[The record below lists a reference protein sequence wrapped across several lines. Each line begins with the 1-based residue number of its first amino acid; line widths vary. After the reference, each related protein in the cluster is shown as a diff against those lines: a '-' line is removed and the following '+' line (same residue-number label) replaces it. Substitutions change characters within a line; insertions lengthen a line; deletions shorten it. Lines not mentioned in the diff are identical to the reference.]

1 VNFTHGSEFYEI
13 HFFDLSALFLFKMPN
28 PFGALNP
35 RLCLIIRFMEARAAI
50 LFVKEGIR
58 NPNFIALVKFIF

>member
-1 VNFTHGSEFYEI
+1 
-13 HFFDLSALFLFKMPN
+13 MPN

-35 RLCLIIRFMEARAAI
+35 RLCLIIRFIEVRAAI

-58 NPNFIALVKFIF
+58 NPNFIGLILYFSKFWGLKIIYSSE

>member
-1 VNFTHGSEFYEI
+1 MAFSGSV
-13 HFFDLSALFLFKMPN
+13 KMPN

-35 RLCLIIRFMEARAAI
+35 RLCLIIRFMEVRAAI

-58 NPNFIALVKFIF
+58 NPNFIGWYYFFSNF

>member
-1 VNFTHGSEFYEI
+1 MAFSGSVTI
-13 HFFDLSALFLFKMPN
+13 PN

-35 RLCLIIRFMEARAAI
+35 RLCLIIPFMEVRAAI

-58 NPNFIALVKFIF
+58 NPNFIGLGIIKGLISCVVFIFPLEFA

>member
-1 VNFTHGSEFYEI
+1 
-13 HFFDLSALFLFKMPN
+13 MPN

-35 RLCLIIRFMEARAAI
+35 RLCLIIRFMEVRAAI

-58 NPNFIALVKFIF
+58 NPNFIGLVLQNDYFHTL